1 MFSIIMR
8 RSIISFSLLLLLFAI
23 LLAACT
29 ESISSIDAPGL
40 DDFVSDPTFSS
51 KLELLATTSPYP
63 PPVDWLD
70 EPIKRS
76 LPEGGLLNTGPVI
89 IDGAEVVPLED
100 SPSGYGLRLMG
111 TLPTPCHNLVYNES
125 PPDEQEQIFIEV
137 FSVTKP
143 GENCIQ
149 IIEVFDVTFPLDVY
163 IAGEHTVWV
172 NGEQAVETQ

>member
-1 MFSIIMR
+1 MFSNIMR
-8 RSIISFSLLLLLFAI
+8 RSIISFSLLFGLVAI

-29 ESISSIDAPGL
+29 GSISSTDVPGL
-40 DDFVSDPTFSS
+40 DDFVIDPPFSS
-51 KLELLATTSPYP
+51 KLELIATMSPYP

-70 EPIKRS
+70 EPIERL
-76 LPEGGLLNTGPVI
+76 LPEDVFMNRGPVI
-89 IDGAEVVPLED
+89 IDGAQVVPLED

-111 TLPTPCHNLVYNES
+111 TLPTPCHDLVYNES
-125 PPDEQEQIFIEV
+125 PPDGQQQILIEV
-137 FSVTKP
+137 FSVTQP

-172 NGEQAVETQ
+172 NGEQAVENQ